1 MAKNKIIYGNEVLI
15 DLTSDTITAADLA
28 EGVTAHDRSGE
39 VITGTNTYDADTSDA
54 DSTAAEILLNKSA
67 YVNGNKLV
75 GTMPNR
81 GAIAETIDDKDDV
94 ITIPNGYH
102 DGSGVVQLDSTEKAK
117 LISSNILQGVT
128 ILGVE
133 GSVEPSSDIDIEP
146 TKSVTPYTTAQTILP
161 SSGYDAMAQVVVAA
175 ISYSETPN
183 AAGGVTVTIGDVAP
197 TP

>member
-15 DLTSDTITAADLA
+15 DLTSDTITAADLT
-28 EGVTAHDRSGE
+28 EGVTAHDRSGAI
-39 VITGTNTYDADTSDA
+39 ITGTNTYDADTSDA
-54 DSTAAEILLNKSA
+54 DATAAELLLNKTA
-67 YVNGNKLV
+67 YVNGNKLT

-102 DGSGVVQLDSTEKAK
+102 DGSGTVELDATEKAK

-128 ILGVE
+128 ILGVQ
-133 GSVEPSSDIDIEP
+133 GSVEPSSEIEIEP
-146 TKSVTPYTTAQTILP
+146 SKNVTPYTTAQTILP